1 MRNIKNLEGKK
12 KPPRDEEEK
21 PKDGSIKRVKEKV
34 FQKTKK
40 GMIVTK
46 TVEISN

>member
-21 PKDGSIKRVKEKV
+21 PKDGGIKKVKEKV
-34 FQKTKK
+34 FQKNRKRHDRDK
-40 GMIVTK
+40 
-46 TVEISN
+46 NC